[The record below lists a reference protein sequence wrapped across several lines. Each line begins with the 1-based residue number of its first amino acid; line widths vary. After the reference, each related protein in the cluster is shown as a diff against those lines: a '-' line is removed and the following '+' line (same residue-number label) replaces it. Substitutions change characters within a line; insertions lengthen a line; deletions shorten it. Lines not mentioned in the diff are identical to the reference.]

1 MKRQTISIGKR
12 GRKRANIKRGV
23 FPQGSFDNEHRLLE
37 VARNMAMR
45 DGLSTVIKRI
55 NLVAIWNKNKNPS
68 KTEMCKHVIS
78 ILKQE
83 SLLEVA

>member
-1 MKRQTISIGKR
+1 MKTQTIGIGRR
-12 GRKRANIKRGV
+12 GRKRANIKRGI

-55 NLVAIWNKNKNPS
+55 NLVAIWNKNRNPD
-68 KTEMCKHVIS
+68 KAEMCRRVIS
-78 ILKQE
+78 MLKKE